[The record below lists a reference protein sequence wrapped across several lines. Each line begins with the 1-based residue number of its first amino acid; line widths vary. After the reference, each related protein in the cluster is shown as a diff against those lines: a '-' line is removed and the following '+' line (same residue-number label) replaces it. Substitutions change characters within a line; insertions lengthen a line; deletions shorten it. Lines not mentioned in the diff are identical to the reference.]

1 MVTRC
6 FRALSMLLSEI
17 EDMESSDYQKDKIF
31 LSLMLSVNTVETFI
45 NVYFRVI
52 AEQEKFATSKDMIL
66 SDLSHDNGSKALGL
80 KSKLN
85 NWPPKVLGKSVNWSS
100 GVGSEFEELRKKRN
114 KLMHFISG
122 YETLEFDNIKIH
134 GLSNTSD
141 FDNLSY
147 ADATNSYRVAFL
159 FVEYILKLAGTSEK
173 NLPHA
178 MHHWAGIP
186 PMVAT
191 ET

>member
-1 MVTRC
+1 
-6 FRALSMLLSEI
+6 MLLSEI